1 MKAMSCGSTRSD
13 GMSKRLRSAPR
24 QDPHIANPA
33 GHPNSSLEEA
43 IAKLDRL
50 TRLQIRGYQVAPG
63 KTPAED
69 RVMIDGGYYRV
80 DAAIEH
86 GLLPNF

>member
-1 MKAMSCGSTRSD
+1 MK
-13 GMSKRLRSAPR
+13 P
-24 QDPHIANPA
+24 DPLIATPSQ
-33 GHPNSSLEEA
+33 HPHASLEEA
-43 IAKLDRL
+43 ISKLDRL
-50 TRLQIRGYQVAPG
+50 TRLQIKGYQVMPG

-69 RVMIDGGYYRV
+69 RVKIDGGYYRV